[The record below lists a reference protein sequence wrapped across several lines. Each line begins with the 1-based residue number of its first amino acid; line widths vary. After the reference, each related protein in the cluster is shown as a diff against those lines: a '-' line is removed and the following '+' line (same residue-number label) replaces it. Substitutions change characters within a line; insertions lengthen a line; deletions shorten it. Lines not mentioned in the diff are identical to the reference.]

1 LYDGVDGIYGGQWQG
16 PVFVLTHRP
25 PTDTADDRVTFVSTS
40 LADAVATARAAAN
53 GKNVV
58 IFGANLAQ
66 QCLGEGLLD
75 EIVIHLAPV
84 LLGDGVRLFGGSDSK
99 FVALR
104 RTTLAES
111 GQITDLRFSVVK

>member
-25 PTDTADDRVTFVSTS
+25 PEDLTDDRVTFVSMS
-40 LADAVATARAAAN
+40 LAEAVATARAAAN
-53 GKNVV
+53 EKNVV

-66 QCLGEGLLD
+66 QCLSEGLLD

-84 LLGDGVRLFGGSDSK
+84 LLGDGARLVRAPAGRP
-99 FVALR
+99 VALR
-104 RTTLAES
+104 RTTLVES
-111 GQITDLRFSVVK
+111 GQITDLRFSILK